1 MAHELF
7 AVNKSGL
14 LPCTFFS
21 LSTFPQH
28 KTYMNQLKKAT
39 SILKE
44 LRDHEIHD
52 RERDLAEK
60 RAAFGQTLPDIRT
73 WEEYISNPDHLNKF
87 HEQLG
92 VMENA

>member
-1 MAHELF
+1 
-7 AVNKSGL
+7 
-14 LPCTFFS
+14 
-21 LSTFPQH
+21 
-28 KTYMNQLKKAT
+28 MNQLKKAT

-44 LRDHEIHD
+44 LRDHQTHD

-73 WEEYISNPDHLNKF
+73 WEEYISNPDHLTKF

-92 VMENA
+92 VMENATKEEIVHLEEHPGSSQFTFDLLLFFLRV